1 MADMMKKVPV
11 REQDAKERACNF
23 EEVCLGY
30 NADEA
35 VAEAQRCLNCKNA
48 HCVQGCPVSINIPG
62 FVEKVKEGDFA
73 AAYQV
78 ISESSALPA
87 VCGRVCPQESQ
98 CEGKCIR
105 GIKGECSAASQGRVG
120 VKRLFDFVES
130 GDIWHSKYGEKAVPF
145 ELVMDLVTV
154 NQLDKFHYLPR
165 TNAGNGTLLKG
176 TVSYSMNKEQWTE
189 AGTFEWQRDDEVKVF
204 NFTQHPTARYI
215 KLSVTEAV
223 GNYGSG
229 KEIYVFKVP
238 GTESYLQGDINVDGK
253 IDGNDLTSYTN
264 YTGLRKGDSDFEGYI
279 SNGDINKN
287 GLIDAYDI
295 SVVATQLEGGV
306 DNRGTEKVDGTIEI
320 STSKQV
326 YDKDEII
333 EIQVKG
339 VDLRAVNAFSFAL
352 PYNQQDYEFVG
363 VELQHMNAMENLTY
377 DRLHSNGSKALYPT
391 FVNVG
396 NKKTLEGT
404 VDLFLLKFKAKRQVK
419 FGLKIIDG
427 LLVDK
432 RLNTRRSGVQ

>member
-1 MADMMKKVPV
+1 MA
-11 REQDAKERACNF
+11 
-23 EEVCLGY
+23 
-30 NADEA
+30 NADFYEIDFMNMLYTTIKDTELLFGDLTPETPYSFKIRA
-35 VAEAQRCLNCKNA
+35 VNKDGASAWTEFGAATKSDPL
-48 HCVQGCPVSINIPG
+48 
-62 FVEKVKEGDFA
+62 EFA
-73 AAYQV
+73 
-78 ISESSALPA
+78 
-87 VCGRVCPQESQ
+87 
-98 CEGKCIR
+98 IR
-105 GIKGECSAASQGRVG
+105 GIRGECTAASQGRVG

-176 TVSYSMNKEQWTE
+176 TVSYSM
-189 AGTFEWQRDDEVKVF
+189 
-204 NFTQHPTARYI
+204 
-215 KLSVTEAV
+215 
-223 GNYGSG
+223 

-363 VELQHMNAMENLTY
+363 VELQHMKAMENLTY